1 MSRLIFGRGLYSRKI
16 RMLLNWPPLKAQGR
30 ETKALAVG
38 RRVRVRGE
46 CDPQDLDMSELSPRR
61 LYSLR
66 NLKPFNE
73 GFFSVCCG

>member
-1 MSRLIFGRGLYSRKI
+1 MFRFIFGRGLYSGKI
-16 RMLLNWPPLKAQGR
+16 RMLLDWPPLKAQGR

-38 RRVRVRGE
+38 WRVCGE

-61 LYSLR
+61 LHSLR

>member
-16 RMLLNWPPLKAQGR
+16 RMLLDWPPLKAQGR

-38 RRVRVRGE
+38 RRVRGE
-46 CDPQDLDMSELSPRR
+46 CDPQDLDTSEVSSRR
-61 LYSLR
+61 FHLLR